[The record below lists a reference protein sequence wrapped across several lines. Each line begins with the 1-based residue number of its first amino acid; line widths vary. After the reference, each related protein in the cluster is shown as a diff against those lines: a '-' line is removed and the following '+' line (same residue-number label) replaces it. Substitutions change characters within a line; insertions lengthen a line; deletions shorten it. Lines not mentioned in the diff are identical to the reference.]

1 MQSIVRRISIG
12 LLFALMLTAC
22 GFQLRGI
29 TELSF
34 KNLFIQGTPLS
45 ISRELKQSLKA
56 NGIQVVKSSE
66 QAELLLEL
74 LNETNEKKIL
84 SLSGTGVV
92 REFELFYQVSFRT
105 REPNNPIWSTPQTVQ
120 TRRDFSYND
129 NALLGKAEE
138 EVMLNNDMHKD
149 AIREVIRRLSA
160 IKLTVK

>member
-1 MQSIVRRISIG
+1 MQSIIRRISTG
-12 LLFALMLTAC
+12 LLFALILAAC
-22 GFQLRGI
+22 EFHLRGI

-34 KNLFIQGTPLS
+34 KHLYIQGTPLS
-45 ISRELKQSLKA
+45 ISRELKQSLKS
-56 NGIQVVKSSE
+56 NGIQVVENTE

-92 REFELFYQVSFRT
+92 REFELIYQVSFRT
-105 REPNNPIWSTPQTVQ
+105 REPSNTNWSTPQTVQ
-120 TRRDFSYND
+120 SRRDFSYND

-160 IKLTVK
+160 IKLTAK